1 MGLSATG
8 SSSRITAC
16 IALGARV
23 HDSASLEGEKMRSL
37 VRFTLIE
44 AFASA
49 LLALSSFS
57 ESHADG
63 VLDEIQLNS
72 STVQVV
78 HNTTANTDVLNMS
91 LNVTDLGEFGG
102 CEGGDDDF
110 IATGFSVTLFKGQ
123 CSQITGFVFSYTIPG
138 YVAHHIGSATY
149 GTYFALKPPGTVSSK
164 IVALAT
170 PANTCGTWNI
180 TFQATGQD
188 LEYLDTNQISL
199 VLTDSADSG
208 PFCFDVTAQI
218 GNGIVKPHHGVRRA

>member
-1 MGLSATG
+1 
-8 SSSRITAC
+8 
-16 IALGARV
+16 
-23 HDSASLEGEKMRSL
+23 
-37 VRFTLIE
+37 
-44 AFASA
+44 
-49 LLALSSFS
+49 
-57 ESHADG
+57 

-72 STVQVV
+72 STVQFV

-91 LNVTDLGEFGG
+91 LNVTDLGELGG

-170 PANTCGTWNI
+170 PANTCGTWSINL
-180 TFQATGQD
+180 QATGLNLSSITDPQHVALFINDSD
-188 LEYLDTNQISL
+188 LDG
-199 VLTDSADSG
+199 DGDSG
-208 PFCFDVTAQI
+208 AACFDVTAQI
-218 GNGIVKPHHGVRRA
+218 GNGIVKPHHGVRKTRHK

>member
-1 MGLSATG
+1 
-8 SSSRITAC
+8 
-16 IALGARV
+16 
-23 HDSASLEGEKMRSL
+23 MRSL
-37 VRFTLIE
+37 VRFTLLG

-49 LLALSSFS
+49 LLVLSSFS
-57 ESHADG
+57 VSHADG

-123 CSQITGFVFSYTIPG
+123 CSQITGLVFSYTIPG

-170 PANTCGTWNI
+170 PANTCGTWSIN
-180 TFQATGQD
+180 FQATGQD
-188 LEYLDTNQISL
+188 LEYLDTNQVAL
-199 VLTDSADSG
+199 VLNDFDDSG

-218 GNGIVKPHHGVRRA
+218 GNGIVKPHHGVHRTRH